1 MIEILRRERVS
12 PEFVWTREKETYLDG
27 TSEIREYAQRLDE
40 IDFTAAPK
48 AKEEEDGRRDS

>member
-27 TSEIREYAQRLDE
+27 TSEIREYVQRLDE
-40 IDFTAAPK
+40 IDFTASPK
-48 AKEEEDGRRDS
+48 KEEKDGRRNS